1 MISMSQTYSIRQ
13 LRKSGESISEIA
25 RKVGVSRNTVYAKLA
40 APDLSPQMPVK
51 EPREKMLDAHRPVI
65 EGYLD
70 EDEQSWRKQR
80 HTARR
85 IWRRL
90 RDEHGVAC
98 SESTVR
104 HYVHD
109 LKAQRRS
116 VAESYLDLV
125 WSPGEAQA
133 DFGEADFIVLG
144 ARRRMSFFVLSF
156 PFSNMGFAQVFPS
169 ENAEC
174 ACQALKQIFEY
185 AGGVPARIVFDNAT
199 GVGRRVC
206 DGVRTTETFTA
217 FAAHYGFAF
226 SFCSPYSGHEKGNVE
241 SKVRLVR
248 SNLFVPV
255 PRFCSV
261 ESFNEKL
268 LGRCYSLSKS
278 HYLKS
283 EDEKQLFVEDAVAM
297 AGLPE
302 TAFTVVRYAH
312 CKADKQGKICVDGP
326 HRYSTDPSLAG
337 RRVIVGLGA
346 TAVTVYTESGE
357 LVCEHERQYGSAP
370 TDAANP
376 ASQLPL
382 LTMKLGA
389 WRNSGVREAIPDD
402 LRDYMDGLGKKDLGG
417 SLRIMRD
424 QVDQRGWDAAVSA
437 MGAALRLTGRLDE
450 ASVDIAAARAEGG
463 RISYDEP
470 VDLGVYDA
478 MLERVS

>member
-51 EPREKMLDAHRPVI
+51 EPREKLLDAYRPVI

-70 EDEQSWRKQR
+70 EDERGWRKQR

-85 IWRRL
+85 IWQRL

-109 LKAQRRS
+109 LKAQRRG

-133 DFGEADFIVLG
+133 DFGEADFAVVG

-174 ACQALKQIFEY
+174 VCQALKQIFEY
-185 AGGVPARIVFDNAT
+185 
-199 GVGRRVC
+199 
-206 DGVRTTETFTA
+206 
-217 FAAHYGFAF
+217 
-226 SFCSPYSGHEKGNVE
+226 
-241 SKVRLVR
+241 
-248 SNLFVPV
+248 
-255 PRFCSV
+255 V
-261 ESFNEKL
+261 ESFNERL
-268 LGRCYSLSKS
+268 MGRCYSLSKS
-278 HYLKS
+278 HYLKG
-283 EDEKQLFVEDAVAM
+283 EDEKQLFVEDSVAM

-302 TAFTVVRYAH
+302 AAFTVVRYAH
-312 CKADKQGKICVDGP
+312 CKADKQGKVCVDGP

-346 TAVTVYTESGE
+346 TAVTVYTESG
-357 LVCEHERQYGSAP
+357 
-370 TDAANP
+370 
-376 ASQLPL
+376 
-382 LTMKLGA
+382 
-389 WRNSGVREAIPDD
+389 
-402 LRDYMDGLGKKDLGG
+402 
-417 SLRIMRD
+417 
-424 QVDQRGWDAAVSA
+424 
-437 MGAALRLTGRLDE
+437 
-450 ASVDIAAARAEGG
+450 
-463 RISYDEP
+463 
-470 VDLGVYDA
+470 
-478 MLERVS
+478 

>member
-1 MISMSQTYSIRQ
+1 M
-13 LRKSGESISEIA
+13 
-25 RKVGVSRNTVYAKLA
+25 
-40 APDLSPQMPVK
+40 
-51 EPREKMLDAHRPVI
+51 
-65 EGYLD
+65 
-70 EDEQSWRKQR
+70 
-80 HTARR
+80 
-85 IWRRL
+85 
-90 RDEHGVAC
+90 
-98 SESTVR
+98 
-104 HYVHD
+104 
-109 LKAQRRS
+109 
-116 VAESYLDLV
+116 

-133 DFGEADFIVLG
+133 DFGEADFAIVG

-174 ACQALKQIFEY
+174 VCQALKQIFEY
-185 AGGVPARIVFDNAT
+185 VGGVPTRIVFDNAT

-206 DGVRTTETFTA
+206 DGVRTTETFAA

-226 SFCSPYSGHEKGNVE
+226 SFCNPYSGHEKGGVE
-241 SKVRLVR
+241 SKVRFVR
-248 SNLFVPV
+248 SNLFVPI
-255 PRFCSV
+255 PRLCNV
-261 ESFNEKL
+261 DSFNERL
-268 LGRCYSLSKS
+268 LGRCCSLSKS
-278 HYLKS
+278 HYLKG
-283 EDEKQLFVEDAVAM
+283 EGEKQLFVEDSVAM

-302 TAFTVVRYAH
+302 AAFAVVRYAH

-357 LVCEHERQYGSAP
+357 LVCEHERQYGPAP
-370 TDAANP
+370 TDTANP

-424 QVDQRGWDAAVSA
+424 QVDRRGWDAAVGA
-437 MGAALRLTGRLDE
+437 MEAALRLTGRLDE
-450 ASVDIAAARAEGG
+450 ASVAIAAARAEGG
-463 RISYDEP
+463 SISYDEP
-470 VDLGVYDA
+470 IDLGVHDA
-478 MLERVS
+478 MLEGVS